1 MQYKV
6 NYTQAETI
14 PGNESIDTNTVY
26 LSRTAEDNNCEVGK
40 FVFEGTDAETQAVGI
55 KEGATEENILGVVK
69 FCPFQ
74 SGYQNSGKILK
85 GNNLTIINKG
95 TVAVKTSTE
104 AKVGDDVLIDNKTGE
119 ILTKPISKLSVK
131 QYEVIQP
138 NFFKK
143 IIYSEDKN
151 IFVGIGDKLIAYSE
165 DGKTF
170 NNVEPFEEMSYYD
183 IIYANGL
190 FVVICEDHKTGLL
203 AMKWSE
209 DGKTFNNCT
218 VPTTSYPLL
227 SITYGKD
234 IFVAISNSESLW
246 SADGKTFQKGN
257 NHVINAGNAIYYAN
271 NIFVTAGVGRI
282 SWSEDGKTF
291 TQGTVQ
297 ESSIYSKIYYAH
309 NTFIL
314 IGMTNLLYSTDG
326 KNFKTSN
333 TPSKFYNDITYAN
346 GVFVVVGS
354 NFIGYSTDGINFTEC
369 TEYPRFHI
377 YESVI
382 FERGLFIVVGNN
394 IIVYSEDGKTFKEV
408 NKIPKGNYTSIT
420 YGNNLF
426 VAGGDTVAYLE
437 NSERYLTFV
446 KGTHIDNKIIN
457 RIIYANGAYLALDLG
472 TLYYSTDGINF
483 VISDTEESLG
493 FFQCLAYGKGIFVA
507 AGDNKIQ
514 YSENNCENFKKA
526 VFPEN
531 RDYYDIKYIEGLF
544 IAVGNECAAYST
556 DGKTFTDAVIHEGI
570 YEKIAVKEEQG
581 SKTIVAVGYL
591 VNEGRIAYSTNGT
604 SYDKGTIPNGYYY
617 DIVYGND
624 VFVAL
629 GENIICYSTDG
640 INFTECTE
648 YPTGKFNAIIYAN
661 NNFIA
666 VGENIAAYSRDGIS
680 FAETELIGDYR
691 ALANGSGIVIAVG
704 ENTAAYTSN
713 GKNYTNINLSEKED
727 FYCITYSDIFK
738 DKFVAGGFNTIS
750 YSDNKYNLDFT
761 EGTINLPV
769 NGYNTLLYN
778 NNNCVALGNNV
789 YCYLRYYGEEDIFNY
804 HIMYGNCINAAYG
817 NNIAVAAGDK
827 GLMWSE
833 FQNNDNIYF
842 TNCESPEGNYKSVT
856 YANNLFVAVGENVGE
871 KIAAWSEDGKTFTK
885 GTIPE
890 GNYTS
895 ITYGNGLFVAIGED
909 IAAWSEDGKTF
920 IKGSNNGKTKY
931 VIYANNIFV
940 SVGDIYITVSYEGK
954 YFSIASFVGDTSFN
968 GVAFGNGV
976 FVVVGDVYIQ
986 YSETGTDFKYIPF
999 FEGGGN
1005 YKAITYGD
1013 GLFIVVGS
1021 NGLIAYSDSGK
1032 SFTKVID
1039 ESIKNINFVDVKY
1052 YNGNFIAVGENNLK
1066 AVFSIKKE
1074 SNNYLNTGFK
1084 VLTNGEPDETI
1095 KIYKQ

>member
-6 NYTQAETI
+6 NDTQAETI

-26 LSRTAEDNNCEVGK
+26 LNRTAEDNNCEVGK

-69 FCPFQ
+69 RCPFQ
-74 SGYQNSGKILK
+74 SGYQNGGKILK

-104 AKVGDDVLIDNKTGE
+104 AKVGDDVFIDNKTGE
-119 ILTKPISKLSVK
+119 ILTKPIPKLSVE

-151 IFVGIGDKLIAYSE
+151 IFVGIGSDIIAYSE

-190 FVVICEDHKTGLL
+190 FVVLCEERKTSNF
-203 AMKWSE
+203 AIKWSE

-218 VPTTSYPLL
+218 IPDPNLYFYN

-234 IFVAISNSESLW
+234 IFVAIGNSKALW
-246 SADGKTFQKGN
+246 SADGKTFQYGN
-257 NHVINAGNAIYYAN
+257 NHVTAAGNVIYYAN
-271 NIFVTAGVGRI
+271 NIFVTVGVGDV

-291 TQGTVQ
+291 TKGTLQ
-297 ESSIYSKIYYAH
+297 RSGIYNKIYYAH

-314 IGMTNLLYSTDG
+314 IGLTYLSYSTDG

-333 TPSKFYNDITYAN
+333 APSKFYNDITYAN
-346 GVFVVVGS
+346 GVFVVVG
-354 NFIGYSTDGINFTEC
+354 NYFIGYSTDGINFTEC
-369 TEYPRFHI
+369 TEYPKGYT

-382 FERGLFIVVGNN
+382 FERGLFIAVGSN
-394 IIVYSEDGKTFKEV
+394 IIAYSEDGKTFKKV
-408 NKIPKGNYTSIT
+408 NKIPEGNYKSIT

-437 NSERYLTFV
+437 NYEGGLAFV
-446 KGTHIDNKIIN
+446 KGTHIDNNIIDK
-457 RIIYANGAYLALDLG
+457 IIYANNAYLAMCMRI
-472 TLYYSTDGINF
+472 LYYSMDGINF
-483 VISDTEESLG
+483 LKSDIEEPLG
-493 FFQCLAYGKGIFVA
+493 IFQCLAYGKGVFVA
-507 AGDNKIQ
+507 AGDNEIQ
-514 YSENNCENFKKA
+514 YSEDNCVTFKKA

-531 RDYYDIKYIEGLF
+531 GDYFDIKYIEGLF
-544 IAVGNECAAYST
+544 IAVGNNCATYST
-556 DGKTFTDAVIHEGI
+556 DGKTFTNAVIPEGV
-570 YEKIAVKEEQG
+570 YEKIAVKEEQE

-591 VNEGRIAYSTNGT
+591 GNEGKIAYSTNGI
-604 SYDKGTIPNGYYY
+604 SYDAGTIPNGYYI
-617 DIVYGND
+617 DIVYDNG

-629 GENIICYSTDG
+629 GEDIICYSTDG

-704 ENTAAYTSN
+704 KNTAAYTSN
-713 GKNYTNINLSEKED
+713 GKNYTNINLSEKEN
-727 FYCITYSDIFK
+727 FYCVTYSDLFK
-738 DKFVAGGFNTIS
+738 DKFVAGGLNIIS
-750 YSDNKYNLDFT
+750 YSDTKYNLDFT

-769 NGYNTLLYN
+769 NGYNTLLCD

-789 YCYLRYYGEEDIFNY
+789 YCYLNNYFEEKFFEY
-804 HIMYGNCINAAYG
+804 HIMYGNYISAAYG
-817 NNIAVAAGDK
+817 NNITVAAGDK
-827 GLMWSE
+827 GLMWSD
-833 FQNNDNIYF
+833 FQNNF
-842 TNCESPEGNYKSVT
+842 TNCESPEGNYNSVT
-856 YANNLFVAVGENVGE
+856 YANNLFVAVGEN
-871 KIAAWSEDGKTFTK
+871 IAAWSEDGETFTE

-920 IKGSNNGKTKY
+920 TKGSNNGKTKY

-940 SVGDIYITVSYEGK
+940 SVGDIYITVSYDGK
-954 YFSIASFVGDTSFN
+954 DFSTTSFVGDTNFN
-968 GVAFGNGV
+968 SVAFGNGV

-986 YSETGTDFKYIPF
+986 YSETGTDFKTIPF
-999 FEGGGN
+999 FEGKGR

-1013 GLFIVVGS
+1013 GLFIVVGR

-1032 SFTKVID
+1032 SFNKVID

>member
-6 NYTQAETI
+6 NDTQAETI

-69 FCPFQ
+69 RCPFQ
-74 SGYQNSGKILK
+74 SGYQNGGKILK

-104 AKVGDDVLIDNKTGE
+104 AKVGDDVFIDNKTGE
-119 ILTKPISKLSVK
+119 ILTKPIPKLSVE

-151 IFVGIGDKLIAYSE
+151 IFVGIGSDIIAYSE

-190 FVVICEDHKTGLL
+190 FVVLCEERKTSNF
-203 AMKWSE
+203 AIKWSE

-218 VPTTSYPLL
+218 IPDPNLYCN

-234 IFVAISNSESLW
+234 IFVAIGNSKALW
-246 SADGKTFQKGN
+246 SADGKTFQYGN
-257 NHVINAGNAIYYAN
+257 NPVPTASKMIYYAN
-271 NIFVTAGVGRI
+271 NIFVTVGVGDV

-291 TQGTVQ
+291 TKGTLQ
-297 ESSIYSKIYYAH
+297 RSGIYNKIYYAH

-314 IGMTNLLYSTDG
+314 IGLVYLSYSTDG

-333 TPSKFYNDITYAN
+333 APSKFYNDITYAN
-346 GVFVVVGS
+346 GVFVVVG
-354 NFIGYSTDGINFTEC
+354 NYFMGYSTDGINFTEC
-369 TEYPRFHI
+369 TEYPKGYN
-377 YESVI
+377 YESII
-382 FERGLFIVVGNN
+382 FERGLFIAVGSN
-394 IIVYSEDGKTFKEV
+394 IIAYSEDGKTFKKV
-408 NKIPKGNYTSIT
+408 NKIPEGNYKSIT

-437 NSERYLTFV
+437 NYEGGLAFV
-446 KGTHIDNKIIN
+446 KGTHIDNDIIYK
-457 RIIYANGAYLALDLG
+457 IIYANNTHLAMGLG
-472 TLYYSTDGINF
+472 TLYYSMNGITF
-483 VISDTEESLG
+483 LKSDTGEYSG
-493 FFQCLAYGKGIFVA
+493 VFNGLAYGNGVFVA
-507 AGDNKIQ
+507 TGNNEIQ
-514 YSENNCENFKKA
+514 YSEDNCVTFKKA

-531 RDYYDIKYIEGLF
+531 REYFNIKYIEGLF
-544 IAVGNECAAYST
+544 IAVGIECAAYST
-556 DGKTFTDAVIHEGI
+556 DGKTFTYAVIPQGI
-570 YEKIAVKEEQG
+570 YKKIAVKEEQG

-591 VNEGRIAYSTNGT
+591 GNEGKIAYSTNGI
-604 SYDKGTIPNGYYY
+604 SYDAGTIPNGYYI
-617 DIVYGND
+617 DIVYDNG

-629 GENIICYSTDG
+629 GEDIICYSTDG

-691 ALANGSGIVIAVG
+691 ALANGDGIVIAVG
-704 ENTAAYTSN
+704 ENTAAYTYN
-713 GKNYTNINLSEKED
+713 GTNYTNINLSEKEN
-727 FYCITYSDIFK
+727 FYCVTYGGGADA
-738 DKFVAGGFNTIS
+738 KFVAGGLNIIS
-750 YSDNKYNLDFT
+750 YSDTKHNLDFT

-769 NGYNTLLYN
+769 NGYNTLLCD

-789 YCYLRYYGEEDIFNY
+789 YCYLNNYFEEKFFEY
-804 HIMYGNCINAAYG
+804 HIMYGNYISAAYG
-817 NNIAVAAGDK
+817 NNITVAAGDK
-827 GLMWSE
+827 GLMWSD
-833 FQNNDNIYF
+833 FQNNF
-842 TNCESPEGNYKSVT
+842 TNCESPKGNYNSVT
-856 YANNLFVAVGENVGE
+856 YDNNLFVAVGEN
-871 KIAAWSEDGKTFTK
+871 IAAWSEDGETFTE

-895 ITYGNGLFVAIGED
+895 ITYGNGLFVAIGVNI
-909 IAAWSEDGKTF
+909 IAYSEDGKTF
-920 IKGSNNGKTKY
+920 TKCASY
-931 VIYANNIFV
+931 SEGTYN
-940 SVGDIYITVSYEGK
+940 SITY
-954 YFSIASFVGDTSFN
+954 
-968 GVAFGNGV
+968 GNGV
-976 FVVVGDVYIQ
+976 FVAVGLQNVIVSNDGKTFTDATHMQDIEINKVTFCNGLFFIIGNMYIQ
-986 YSETGTDFKYIPF
+986 YSETGTDFTSITLAYSEKH
-999 FEGGGN
+999 
-1005 YKAITYGD
+1005 KAITYGD
-1013 GLFIVVGS
+1013 GLFIIVGS

>member
-6 NYTQAETI
+6 NDTQAETI

-69 FCPFQ
+69 RCPFQ
-74 SGYQNSGKILK
+74 SGYQNGGKILK

-104 AKVGDDVLIDNKTGE
+104 AKVGDDVFIDNKTGE
-119 ILTKPISKLSVK
+119 ILTKPIPKLSVE

-151 IFVGIGDKLIAYSE
+151 IFVGIGIDIIAYSE

-190 FVVICEDHKTGLL
+190 FVVLCEERKTSNF
-203 AMKWSE
+203 AIKWSE

-218 VPTTSYPLL
+218 IPDPNLYFYN

-234 IFVAISNSESLW
+234 IFVAIGNSKALW
-246 SADGKTFQKGN
+246 SADGKTFQYGN
-257 NHVINAGNAIYYAN
+257 NHVTAAGNVIYYAN
-271 NIFVTAGVGRI
+271 NIFVTVGI
-282 SWSEDGKTF
+282 GDVSWSEDGKTF
-291 TQGTVQ
+291 TKGTLQ
-297 ESSIYSKIYYAH
+297 RSGIYNKIYYAH

-314 IGMTNLLYSTDG
+314 IGLTYLSYSTDG

-333 TPSKFYNDITYAN
+333 APSKFYNDITYAN
-346 GVFVVVGS
+346 GVFVVVG
-354 NFIGYSTDGINFTEC
+354 NYFMGYSTDC
-369 TEYPRFHI
+369 
-377 YESVI
+377 
-382 FERGLFIVVGNN
+382 
-394 IIVYSEDGKTFKEV
+394 
-408 NKIPKGNYTSIT
+408 
-420 YGNNLF
+420 
-426 VAGGDTVAYLE
+426 
-437 NSERYLTFV
+437 
-446 KGTHIDNKIIN
+446 
-457 RIIYANGAYLALDLG
+457 
-472 TLYYSTDGINF
+472 
-483 VISDTEESLG
+483 
-493 FFQCLAYGKGIFVA
+493 
-507 AGDNKIQ
+507 
-514 YSENNCENFKKA
+514 
-526 VFPEN
+526 
-531 RDYYDIKYIEGLF
+531 
-544 IAVGNECAAYST
+544 
-556 DGKTFTDAVIHEGI
+556 
-570 YEKIAVKEEQG
+570 
-581 SKTIVAVGYL
+581 
-591 VNEGRIAYSTNGT
+591 
-604 SYDKGTIPNGYYY
+604 
-617 DIVYGND
+617 
-624 VFVAL
+624 
-629 GENIICYSTDG
+629 

-661 NNFIA
+661 DNFIA

-680 FAETELIGDYR
+680 FSETELIGDYR
-691 ALANGSGIVIAVG
+691 ALANGDGIVIAVG

-713 GKNYTNINLSEKED
+713 GTNYTNINLSEKEN

-738 DKFVAGGFNTIS
+738 NKFVAGGLNTIS
-750 YSDNKYNLDFT
+750 YSDTKYNLDFT

-769 NGYNTLLYN
+769 NGYNTLLCD

-789 YCYLRYYGEEDIFNY
+789 YCYLNNYYEEKFFEY
-804 HIMYGNCINAAYG
+804 HIMYGNYISAAYG
-817 NNIAVAAGDK
+817 NNITVAAGDK
-827 GLMWSE
+827 GLMWSD
-833 FQNNDNIYF
+833 FQNNF
-842 TNCESPEGNYKSVT
+842 TNCESPEGNYNSVT
-856 YANNLFVAVGENVGE
+856 YDNNLFVAVGEN
-871 KIAAWSEDGKTFTK
+871 IAAWSEDGETFTE

-920 IKGSNNGKTKY
+920 TKGSNNGKTKY

-940 SVGDIYITVSYEGK
+940 SVGDIYITVSYDGK
-954 YFSIASFVGDTSFN
+954 DFSTTSFVGDTNFN
-968 GVAFGNGV
+968 SVAFGNGV
-976 FVVVGDVYIQ
+976 FVVIGDVYIQ
-986 YSETGTDFKYIPF
+986 YSETGTDFKTIPF
-999 FEGGGN
+999 FEGKGRC
-1005 YKAITYGD
+1005 KAITYGD